1 MILADVREALVQG
14 DDQVALA
21 ALRALIPTP
30 GECEEAA
37 ALALHLGQP
46 SLAVRW
52 SADPLL
58 LAAAQ
63 LRLGDA
69 AAALISLGGQPD
81 TARPA
86 LLRAR
91 AAWQGS
97 GGDAA
102 PLAHRARTL
111 ARAEGDAGAL
121 VAAVTLL
128 GELLLP
134 ADPRAGLRTLA
145 EGLKVAELTGQEA
158 DAHLLAIL
166 AHTQVALG
174 SAEKAGR
181 TATKALSR
189 SLPRSP
195 ARVAALLALG
205 RREEAR
211 VEAAAGE
218 LAEVWWQGLL
228 SAAQEGA
235 GRTSPQRLQ

>member
-1 MILADVREALVQG
+1 MTLADVRAAMDRG
-14 DDQVALA
+14 DDPAALA
-21 ALRALIPTP
+21 TLRALTP
-30 GECEEAA
+30 APDEREEAA

-52 SADPLL
+52 SEDPLL

-63 LRLGDA
+63 LRLGEA
-69 AAALISLGGQPD
+69 AVALVSLQDQPD

-97 GGDAA
+97 GDAA
-102 PLAHRARTL
+102 TLAWHARTL
-111 ARAEGDAGAL
+111 ARSEGDAGAL

-134 ADPRAGLRTLA
+134 SDPRAALRTLA

-158 DAHLLAIL
+158 DAHLMAVL
-166 AHTQVALG
+166 AHTQAALG
-174 SAEKAGR
+174 SADKAGR
-181 TATKALSR
+181 TGAKALGR

-205 RREEAR
+205 RGEEAR
-211 VEAAAGE
+211 AEAAAGE
-218 LAEVWWQGLL
+218 LAEIWWRGLSSPAQGD
-228 SAAQEGA
+228 A
-235 GRTSPQRLQ
+235 GRVSPQRLQ